1 MVLTNMN
8 RLQLLSRIRPWCIL
22 ACWALLFSPTT
33 GLADEALDHFNLA
46 HQLVQQGQHE
56 QAVTTL
62 ESAIKA
68 YPHFAE
74 AHHLLGLVYFTG
86 LQDSPKAI
94 AALQHAVNYYPNFAR
109 AHMDLGTVLHH
120 QKSHTDAE
128 AAYLQALT
136 LYPRFQEAQL
146 AIANLYDQT
155 QQAQK
160 AIQAF
165 TKVLTFNP
173 DQPDVLYKL
182 AYWYRK
188 AGDIQQAHTTLDRLH
203 STQPTHLAGWLLRG
217 DMAEQASK
225 PTVAIE
231 AYEKALASNDE
242 LLDPH
247 YALGFL
253 YQEQGH
259 SEKAAMH
266 FTKVITLTPNNPE
279 AHLNLGVVLASLKQ
293 LDKAEQSYQKAI
305 SLDPT
310 LLDAYYN
317 LGVFY
322 EFHRKDTDK
331 ALKQYREYLK
341 RGGTDDRI
349 TKLIKKVAK

>member
-8 RLQLLSRIRPWCIL
+8 NLQFPSRILPWCLL
-22 ACWALLFSPTT
+22 ACWTLIFFPTI
-33 GLADEALDHFNLA
+33 GWADEALDHFNRA

-62 ESAIKA
+62 ETAIKA
-68 YPHFAE
+68 YPNFAE

-86 LQDSPKAI
+86 LQNSQKAI
-94 AALQHAVNYYPNFAR
+94 AALQHAISDYPNFAR

-120 QKSHTDAE
+120 QKNHADAE

-136 LYPRFQEAQL
+136 LYPRFQEAQR
-146 AIANLYDQT
+146 AIANLYDHT

-160 AIQAF
+160 AIHAF

-173 DQPDVLYKL
+173 DQADVLYKL

-188 AGDIQQAHTTLDRLH
+188 AGNAQQAHITLDRLH
-203 STQPTHLAGWLLRG
+203 DTQPTHLAGWLLRG
-217 DMAEQASK
+217 DMAEQEDK
-225 PTVAIE
+225 PKVAIE
-231 AYEKALASNDE
+231 AYEKALASNNE

-253 YQEQGH
+253 YQEQGQ
-259 SEKAAMH
+259 SQKAATH
-266 FTKVITLTPNNPE
+266 FTKVVTLAPQNPE

-293 LDKAEQSYQKAI
+293 LDEAEQAYQTAI

-331 ALKQYREYLK
+331 ALAQYREYLK

-349 TKLIKKVAK
+349 TKLIKKIEK